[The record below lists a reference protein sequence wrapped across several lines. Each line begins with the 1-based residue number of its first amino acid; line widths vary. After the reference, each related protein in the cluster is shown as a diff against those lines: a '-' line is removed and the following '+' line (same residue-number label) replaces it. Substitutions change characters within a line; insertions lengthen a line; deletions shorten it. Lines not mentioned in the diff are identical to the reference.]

1 MTSTD
6 VLTSVRYVTDV
17 NGQKTD
23 VLIPLTAWKALL
35 SSWKKLVELLEDQED
50 RAILQEWLE
59 KRAAGEVEMISLD
72 TLEQELVA
80 DGLLP
85 G

>member
-1 MTSTD
+1 MTIAEALTD
-6 VLTSVRYVTDV
+6 IRYVTDTT
-17 NGQKTD
+17 GEKTD
-23 VLIPLTAWKALL
+23 VLIPITTWKAMLA
-35 SSWKKLVELLEDQED
+35 SWQKLIELLEDQED

-59 KRAAGEVEMISLD
+59 KRAAGEVEMISLES
-72 TLEQELVA
+72 LEQELIA

>member
-1 MTSTD
+1 MTITEA
-6 VLTSVRYVTDV
+6 LTTIRYVTDSD
-17 NGQKTD
+17 GMKTD
-23 VLIPLTAWKALL
+23 VMIPLTAWETLL
-35 SSWKKLVELLEDQED
+35 TTWRQLIESLEDQED
-50 RAILQEWLE
+50 YAIFYEWLE
-59 KRAAGEVEMISLD
+59 KRTAGTANMIPLD